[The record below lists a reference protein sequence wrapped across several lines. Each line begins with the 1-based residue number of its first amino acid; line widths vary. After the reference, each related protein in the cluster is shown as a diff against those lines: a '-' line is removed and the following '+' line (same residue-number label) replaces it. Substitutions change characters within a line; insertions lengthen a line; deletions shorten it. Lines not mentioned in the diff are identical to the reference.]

1 MNIKKQIQNIKKN
14 IERTVQGLE
23 TKPQEFRYKRTGGF
37 VKPNQIYSVYYT
49 NSKRERYLTGVL
61 ETSNSKIIE
70 KVGQKSILN
79 RYAEVK
85 PTIKHPYPK
94 TTPANPDESDY
105 IIGVIN
111 RYFARVGNDINKPLF
126 EVSADDFNT
135 PNNLY
140 IYFQFEWVIS
150 GVKSDVNRENSDTIR
165 ELQLNYPNINQVLFP
180 LQLWKPAKN
189 SADDVE
195 NKLERLKT
203 S

>member
-1 MNIKKQIQNIKKN
+1 MNIKKQIQNIKIN
-14 IERTVQGLE
+14 IERTIQGLE
-23 TKPQEFRYKRTGGF
+23 TKPQEFRYKKTGGF

-85 PTIKHPYPK
+85 PTIKQPYPK

-150 GVKSDVNRENSDTIR
+150 GVKSDVNRVNSDTIR
-165 ELQLNYPNINQVLFP
+165 DLQLNYPNINQVLFP
-180 LQLWKPAKN
+180 LQLWKPEKN

>member
-1 MNIKKQIQNIKKN
+1 MSYKQEIQNIKTN
-14 IERTVQGLE
+14 IERTIQGLE
-23 TKPQEFRYKRTGGF
+23 TKPQEFIYERTGGV
-37 VKPNQIYSVYYT
+37 VKSNQIYSIYYT
-49 NSKRERYLTGVL
+49 FDKKEKYLTGVL

-85 PTIKHPYPK
+85 PTTKEPYPK
-94 TTPANPDESDY
+94 ITPSNPTEEDY
-105 IIGVIN
+105 ETGVID
-111 RYFARVGNDINKPLF
+111 RYFARVGNDTNKPLF
-126 EVSADDFNT
+126 EVSEEDFSNQ
-135 PNNLY
+135 NNLY

-150 GVKSDVNRENSDTIR
+150 GVKSGVNRVNSDTIR

-189 SADDVE
+189 SPDDVD

>member
-1 MNIKKQIQNIKKN
+1 MTYKKQIQNIKTN
-14 IERTVQGLE
+14 IERTIQGLE

-85 PTIKHPYPK
+85 PTIKQPYPK

-111 RYFARVGNDINKPLF
+111 RYFARVGNDIDKPLF
-126 EVSADDFNT
+126 EVSKEDFSNQ
-135 PNNLY
+135 NNLY
-140 IYFQFEWVIS
+140 IYFKFEWIIS
-150 GVKSDVNRENSDTIR
+150 GVKSDVNRVNSDTIR
-165 ELQLNYPNINQVLFP
+165 DLQLNYPNINQVLFP

>member
-1 MNIKKQIQNIKKN
+1 MTYKKQIQNIKTN
-14 IERTVQGLE
+14 IERTIQGLE

-85 PTIKHPYPK
+85 PTIKQPYPK

-150 GVKSDVNRENSDTIR
+150 GVKSDVNRVNSDTIR
-165 ELQLNYPNINQVLFP
+165 DLQLNYPNINQVLFP
-180 LQLWKPAKN
+180 LQLWKPEKN

>member
-1 MNIKKQIQNIKKN
+1 MSNKQKIQNIKTN
-14 IERTVQGLE
+14 IERTIQGLE

-85 PTIKHPYPK
+85 PTIKQPYPK

-150 GVKSDVNRENSDTIR
+150 GVKSDVNRVNSDTIR
-165 ELQLNYPNINQVLFP
+165 DLQLNYPNINQVLFP

>member
-1 MNIKKQIQNIKKN
+1 MTYKKQIQNIKTN
-14 IERTVQGLE
+14 IERTIQGLE
-23 TKPQEFRYKRTGGF
+23 AKPQEFRYKRTGGF

-61 ETSNSKIIE
+61 ETSNSKIME
-70 KVGQKSILN
+70 RVGQKSILN

-85 PTIKHPYPK
+85 PTSRQPYPK
-94 TTPANPDESDY
+94 TTPANPTEADY
-105 IIGVIN
+105 EIGVID
-111 RYFARVGNDINKPLF
+111 RYFARVGNDIDKPLF
-126 EVSADDFNT
+126 EVSKEDFSNQ
-135 PNNLY
+135 NNLY
-140 IYFQFEWVIS
+140 IYFKFEWIIS
-150 GVKSDVNRENSDTIR
+150 GVKSDVNRVNSDTIR
-165 ELQLNYPNINQVLFP
+165 DLQLNYPNINQVLFP

>member
-1 MNIKKQIQNIKKN
+1 MSNKQKIQNIKTN
-14 IERTVQGLE
+14 IERTIQGLE

-85 PTIKHPYPK
+85 PTIKQPYPK

-150 GVKSDVNRENSDTIR
+150 GVKSDVNRVNSDTIR
-165 ELQLNYPNINQVLFP
+165 GLQINYPNINQVLFP

>member
-1 MNIKKQIQNIKKN
+1 MTYKKQIQNIKTN
-14 IERTVQGLE
+14 IERTIQGLE

-85 PTIKHPYPK
+85 PTIKQPYPK
-94 TTPANPDESDY
+94 TTPANPNESDY

-150 GVKSDVNRENSDTIR
+150 GVKSDVNRVNSDTIR
-165 ELQLNYPNINQVLFP
+165 DLQLNYPNINQVLFP

>member
-49 NSKRERYLTGVL
+49 TNKKEKYLTGVL

-85 PTIKHPYPK
+85 PTSRQPYPK
-94 TTPANPDESDY
+94 TTPANPTESDY
-105 IIGVIN
+105 MIGVIT
-111 RYFARVGNDINKPLF
+111 RYFARVGNDTNKPLF
-126 EVSADDFNT
+126 EVSAEDFNT

-150 GVKSDVNRENSDTIR
+150 GVKDAVNRENSDTISN
-165 ELQLNYPNINQVLFP
+165 LQINYPNINQVLFP

-189 SADDVE
+189 SPDDVE

>member
-1 MNIKKQIQNIKKN
+1 MSNKQKIQNIKTN
-14 IERTVQGLE
+14 IERTIQGLE

-85 PTIKHPYPK
+85 PTIKQPYPK
-94 TTPANPDESDY
+94 TTPANPNESDY

-150 GVKSDVNRENSDTIR
+150 GVKSDVNRVNSDTIR
-165 ELQLNYPNINQVLFP
+165 DLQLNYPNINQVLFP

>member
-1 MNIKKQIQNIKKN
+1 MKIKKQIQNIKIN
-14 IERTVQGLE
+14 IERTIQGLE

-37 VKPNQIYSVYYT
+37 VKPNQIYSIYYT
-49 NSKRERYLTGVL
+49 TNKREKYLTGVL

-85 PTIKHPYPK
+85 PTSRQPYPK
-94 TTPANPDESDY
+94 TTPANPNESDY
-105 IIGVIN
+105 AIGVIT
-111 RYFARVGNDINKPLF
+111 RYFARVGNDTNKPIF
-126 EVSADDFNT
+126 EVSLGDFDNK
-135 PNNLY
+135 NNLY

-150 GVKSDVNRENSDTIR
+150 GLKSGVSRENGVTIR
-165 ELQLNYPNINQVLFP
+165 GLQLNYPNITQVLFP
-180 LQLWKPAKN
+180 LQLWKPPKN
-189 SADDVE
+189 SPDDLE

>member
-1 MNIKKQIQNIKKN
+1 MKIKKQIQNNKIN
-14 IERTVQGLE
+14 IERTIQGLE

-37 VKPNQIYSVYYT
+37 VKPNQIYSIYYT
-49 NSKRERYLTGVL
+49 FDKREKYLTGVL

-70 KVGQKSILN
+70 KVGQKSMLN
-79 RYAEVK
+79 TYSEIK
-85 PTIKHPYPK
+85 PTTKQSYPK
-94 TTPANPDESDY
+94 TTPANPTEADY
-105 IIGVIN
+105 EIGVID
-111 RYFARVGNDINKPLF
+111 RYFARVGNDINKTLF
-126 EVSADDFNT
+126 EVSKEDFDNK
-135 PNNLY
+135 NNLY

-150 GVKSDVNRENSDTIR
+150 GVKSTVNRLNSATIL
-165 ELQLNYPNINQVLFP
+165 ELQINYPNIDKILFP

>member
-37 VKPNQIYSVYYT
+37 VKPNQIYSIYYT
-49 NSKRERYLTGVL
+49 INKKEKYLTGVL

-70 KVGQKSILN
+70 KVGQKSMLN
-79 RYAEVK
+79 TYSEIK
-85 PTIKHPYPK
+85 PTIKQSYPK
-94 TTPANPDESDY
+94 TTPANPTEADY
-105 IIGVIN
+105 EIGVID
-111 RYFARVGNDINKPLF
+111 RYFARVGNDIDKPLF

-140 IYFQFEWVIS
+140 FYFQFEWVIS
-150 GVKSDVNRENSDTIR
+150 GVKSDVNRVNSDTIR
-165 ELQLNYPNINQVLFP
+165 GLQINYPNINQVLFP